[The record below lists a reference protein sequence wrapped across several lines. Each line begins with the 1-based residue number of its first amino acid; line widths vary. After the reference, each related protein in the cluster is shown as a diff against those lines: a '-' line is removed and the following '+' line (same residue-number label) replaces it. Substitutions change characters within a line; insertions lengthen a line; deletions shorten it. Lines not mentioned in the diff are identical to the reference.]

1 MKQDNGEQ
9 RLSKW
14 TQQLHDKLAEHE
26 TPAPDGLWDDLEATL
41 AGVGAAPTPA
51 KSGRTRFVALRRWAV
66 AAAIA
71 ALVCGGGMIWW
82 GQESQKMESLVSMAE
97 EASDNVEE
105 QEENTHINVEEQG
118 KDTPLPSEDEVQS
131 AAIPLP
137 CRGGARGGVSNSNT
151 CIAET
156 TPIKEETK
164 TPPLTPPLEGRGMDE
179 SEMPQTTQPKSEE
192 SQTTQ
197 PKSEQPQ
204 GIPSQPEPPT
214 KIYRPHRMKR
224 TNRNMSLS
232 LYAMNGLGTKDN
244 SNGVMMADAL
254 AEKYA
259 NTMANAYTSRRQA
272 PIFLTGYEEREHHRQ
287 PVSFGLSVSY
297 PFTQRLSL
305 TSGIVYTKMRSDFEQ
320 IIRTQQINKEQTL
333 HYVGIPLGLNYRLW
347 QLGARSS
354 SSAKKHGVF
363 TAYVSTG
370 FQADWNVDARQNTEG
385 VESHLDKDKMQWS
398 VNASL
403 GLQYNLMPQLALY
416 AEPGISHYFDNGSNV
431 QNFFKDKPTSLRL
444 QVGIRMTIDH

>member
-26 TPAPDGLWDDLEATL
+26 TPAPDGLWDDLEAAL
-41 AGVGAAPTPA
+41 AGVGTDPTPA
-51 KSGRTRFVALRRWAV
+51 QSGRTRFVALRRWAT

-97 EASDNVEE
+97 EDCINNLEEQDEETHIDVEE
-105 QEENTHINVEEQG
+105 QNEE
-118 KDTPLPSEDEVQS
+118 TPLPSENEVQS

-156 TPIKEETK
+156 IPLKEETQ
-164 TPPLTPPLEGRGMDE
+164 TPPLEGRGMDV
-179 SEMPQTTQPKSEE
+179 SEEPQTTQPKSEE
-192 SQTTQ
+192 PQTTH
-197 PKSEQPQ
+197 PKSEEPQ
-204 GIPSQPEPPT
+204 VIPSQPESPT
-214 KIYRPHRMKR
+214 KVYRPHRVKH
-224 TNRNMSLS
+224 TNRNLSLS

-259 NTMANAYTSRRQA
+259 NTMANAYTSRRQS

-354 SSAKKHGVF
+354 SSAKKHGIF

-416 AEPGISHYFDNGSNV
+416 AEPGISHYFDNGSNI

>member
-1 MKQDNGEQ
+1 MNRD
-9 RLSKW
+9 KW

-26 TPAPDGLWDDLEATL
+26 TPAPDGLWDDIESAL
-41 AGVGAAPTPA
+41 AGVGADPVPA
-51 KSGRTRFVALRRWAV
+51 QSRRTRFVALRQWAAAAAV
-66 AAAIA
+66 AAFI
-71 ALVCGGGMIWW
+71 GGGGLIWW
-82 GQESQKMESLVSMAE
+82 GIDSKEYRQEEAESMISMAE
-97 EASDNVEE
+97 DNSAYDESPELDKQNTLQGNGMELVKQNSLQGAVTRRKSRLSDSDTDSYSGQSSDSE
-105 QEENTHINVEEQG
+105 TSGLRHA
-118 KDTPLPSEDEVQS
+118 KDPTEV
-131 AAIPLP
+131 
-137 CRGGARGGVSNSNT
+137 
-151 CIAET
+151 T
-156 TPIKEETK
+156 TPNDQAGEAFPHDVQKGDALTTSGEDSQRTIPPVRRKTKSIK
-164 TPPLTPPLEGRGMDE
+164 RN
-179 SEMPQTTQPKSEE
+179 
-192 SQTTQ
+192 
-197 PKSEQPQ
+197 
-204 GIPSQPEPPT
+204 PSL
-214 KIYRPHRMKR
+214 
-224 TNRNMSLS
+224 N
-232 LYAMNGLGTKDN
+232 LYIMNGFGTKDN
-244 SNGVMMADAL
+244 SNAVMMADAL

-259 NTMANAYTSRRQA
+259 NTMSNAYAARRQV
-272 PIFLTGYEEREHHRQ
+272 PIFLTGYEEREHHHQ

-297 PFTQRLSL
+297 PLTQRLSL

-320 IIRTQQINKEQTL
+320 IIRSLQINKEQTL
-333 HYVGIPLGLNYRLW
+333 HYVGIPLALSYRLL

-370 FQADWNVDARQNTEG
+370 FQADWNVEARQNTEG

>member
-1 MKQDNGEQ
+1 MD
-9 RLSKW
+9 
-14 TQQLHDKLAEHE
+14 
-26 TPAPDGLWDDLEATL
+26 
-41 AGVGAAPTPA
+41 
-51 KSGRTRFVALRRWAV
+51 
-66 AAAIA
+66 
-71 ALVCGGGMIWW
+71 
-82 GQESQKMESLVSMAE
+82 VSE
-97 EASDNVEE
+97 E
-105 QEENTHINVEEQG
+105 
-118 KDTPLPSEDEVQS
+118 
-131 AAIPLP
+131 
-137 CRGGARGGVSNSNT
+137 
-151 CIAET
+151 
-156 TPIKEETK
+156 
-164 TPPLTPPLEGRGMDE
+164 
-179 SEMPQTTQPKSEE
+179 PQTTQPKSEE
-192 SQTTQ
+192 PQTTQ
-197 PKSEQPQ
+197 PKSEEPQ
-204 GIPSQPEPPT
+204 VIPSQPESPT
-214 KIYRPHRMKR
+214 KVYRPHRVKH
-224 TNRNMSLS
+224 TNRNLSLS

-259 NTMANAYTSRRQA
+259 NTMANAYTSRRQS

-354 SSAKKHGVF
+354 SSVKKHGVF

>member
-1 MKQDNGEQ
+1 MD
-9 RLSKW
+9 
-14 TQQLHDKLAEHE
+14 
-26 TPAPDGLWDDLEATL
+26 
-41 AGVGAAPTPA
+41 
-51 KSGRTRFVALRRWAV
+51 
-66 AAAIA
+66 
-71 ALVCGGGMIWW
+71 
-82 GQESQKMESLVSMAE
+82 VSE
-97 EASDNVEE
+97 E
-105 QEENTHINVEEQG
+105 
-118 KDTPLPSEDEVQS
+118 
-131 AAIPLP
+131 
-137 CRGGARGGVSNSNT
+137 
-151 CIAET
+151 
-156 TPIKEETK
+156 
-164 TPPLTPPLEGRGMDE
+164 
-179 SEMPQTTQPKSEE
+179 PQTTQPKSEE
-192 SQTTQ
+192 PQTTQ
-197 PKSEQPQ
+197 PKSEEPQ
-204 GIPSQPEPPT
+204 VIPSQPESPT
-214 KIYRPHRMKR
+214 KIYRPRRVKH
-224 TNRNMSLS
+224 TNRNLSLS

-259 NTMANAYTSRRQA
+259 NTMANAYTSRRQS

-354 SSAKKHGVF
+354 SSAKKHGIF

-403 GLQYNLMPQLALY
+403 GLQYNLMSQLALY

>member
-1 MKQDNGEQ
+1 MKRD
-9 RLSKW
+9 KF

-26 TPAPDGLWDDLEATL
+26 TPAPGGLWDDIEAALTSVG
-41 AGVGAAPTPA
+41 AGVEGDLQSLVPA
-51 KSGRTRFVALRRWAV
+51 RSSQARFVTLRRWAT

-71 ALVCGGGMIWW
+71 ALIGGGGLVWW
-82 GQESQKMESLVSMAE
+82 GMPGEEYRQEEAESMISMADDNSAYAENPELDKQNSQQGNGAELDKHNSLQRAATRRESRLSNSDTNSYPKQLSDSDTSGLRQAKDPAEVTEITE
-97 EASDNVEE
+97 ETTPNDQA
-105 QEENTHINVEEQG
+105 G
-118 KDTPLPSEDEVQS
+118 KDFPHDVQKGDALTTPSEDSQRT
-131 AAIPLP
+131 IPP
-137 CRGGARGGVSNSNT
+137 VRR
-151 CIAET
+151 
-156 TPIKEETK
+156 KTK
-164 TPPLTPPLEGRGMDE
+164 SVR
-179 SEMPQTTQPKSEE
+179 QN
-192 SQTTQ
+192 
-197 PKSEQPQ
+197 
-204 GIPSQPEPPT
+204 PSL
-214 KIYRPHRMKR
+214 
-224 TNRNMSLS
+224 N
-232 LYAMNGLGTKDN
+232 LYAMNGFGTKDN
-244 SNGVMMADAL
+244 SNAVMMADAL

-259 NTMANAYTSRRQA
+259 NTVANVQAARRQA
-272 PIFLTGYEEREHHRQ
+272 PIYLTGYEEREHHHQ

-370 FQADWNVDARQNTEG
+370 FQADWNVDARRNTEG
-385 VESHLDKDKMQWS
+385 VESHLEKDKMQWS

-416 AEPGISHYFDNGSNV
+416 AEPGISHYFDNGSNI
-431 QNFFKDKPTSLRL
+431 QNFFKDKPTGLRL
-444 QVGIRMTIDH
+444 QVGIRMTIDKYW